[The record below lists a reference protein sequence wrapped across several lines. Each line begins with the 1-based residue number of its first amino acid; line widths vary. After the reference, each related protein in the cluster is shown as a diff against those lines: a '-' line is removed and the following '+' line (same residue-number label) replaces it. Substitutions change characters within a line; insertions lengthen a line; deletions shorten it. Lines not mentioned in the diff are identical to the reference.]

1 MKWTHINL
9 MQYGTSLIF
18 LIFPITSMLQTSSLE
33 WKLMKLLFIVL
44 YLISVIYMMNSNK
57 NKKIFIAFCIVILS
71 ITIFI
76 HFCNPG
82 NILFYLFPISYV
94 PYALGKNINSLYGR
108 ITLITLL
115 LNYAVLF
122 IQSPSYG
129 IDLSP
134 HILFIIMMMFS
145 MDYFAEQ
152 SRKQYEMNIKNEK
165 LALLST
171 QIERNRISQ
180 DLHDSLGQVFSTLA
194 VKSELA
200 LKLIE
205 KYPDMAKDELQ
216 EIHSLSQESLYKV
229 RSIIEDIK
237 STTIEDEVVQVE
249 KILRDANIEFERKVH
264 YESVDEIQQH
274 EVSMLIKELINNV
287 IKHSEATKVQLLI
300 DQVDNILNL
309 SLSDNGK
316 GLSNSMSLKSIEAR
330 AQAMD
335 GIVKTKSLN
344 PGLGVYVTVEVK
356 S

>member
-1 MKWTHINL
+1 

-205 KYPDMAKDELQ
+205 EYPDMAKDELQ

-330 AQAMD
+330 AQAME
-335 GIVKTKSLN
+335 GVVKTKSLN
-344 PGLGVYVTVEVK
+344 PGLGIYVTVEVK

>member
-1 MKWTHINL
+1 

-300 DQVDNILNL
+300 NQVDNILNL

>member
-1 MKWTHINL
+1 

-18 LIFPITSMLQTSSLE
+18 LIFPITSMLQTASLE

-57 NKKIFIAFCIVILS
+57 NNKVFIAFCIVILS
-71 ITIFI
+71 ITVFI

-108 ITLITLL
+108 ITLITML

-122 IQSPSYG
+122 IKNPSYG

-165 LALLST
+165 LALLSS

-180 DLHDSLGQVFSTLA
+180 DLHDSLGQVFSTLSI
-194 VKSELA
+194 KSELA
-200 LKLIE
+200 MKLME
-205 KYPDMAKDELQ
+205 KHPEMTKDELK
-216 EIHSLSQESLYKV
+216 EIQSLSQTSLYKV

-237 STTIEDEVVQVE
+237 STTIDDEVNHVG
-249 KILRDANIEFERKVH
+249 KILNDAGIAFKHNVQ
-264 YESVDEIQQH
+264 YQNVGVLQQH
-274 EVSMLIKELINNV
+274 EISMLIKELINNV
-287 IKHSEATKVQLLI
+287 VKHSSATQVKLSVTQVNRMLKLSV
-300 DQVDNILNL
+300 VDN
-309 SLSDNGK
+309 GR
-316 GLSNSMSLKSIEAR
+316 GLSGNLSLKSIEAR
-330 AQAMD
+330 VAAMN
-335 GIVKTKSLN
+335 GIVETKHLE

>member
-1 MKWTHINL
+1 

-122 IQSPSYG
+122 IQRPSYG
-129 IDLSP
+129 IDLLP

-200 LKLIE
+200 VKLID
-205 KYPDMAKDELQ
+205 KYPDMAKEELQ

-237 STTIEDEVVQVE
+237 STTIEDEVTQVE
-249 KILRDANIEFERKVH
+249 KILNDANIEIEKYVH
-264 YESVDEIQQH
+264 YESMNEIQQH
-274 EVSMLIKELINNV
+274 EISMLIKELINNV

-316 GLSNSMSLKSIEAR
+316 GLSNGMSLKSIEAR

-335 GIVKTKSLN
+335 GVVKTKSLN

>member
-1 MKWTHINL
+1 MNWIYNKIL
-9 MQYGTSLIF
+9 QYGTSLIF
-18 LIFPITSMLQTSSLE
+18 LIFPITEMLATEEIS
-33 WKLMKLLFIVL
+33 WKLFKLFFILL
-44 YLISVIYMMNSNK
+44 YIFSAVFMMNSNTSK
-57 NKKIFIAFCIVILS
+57 YIPIVIGCLLIS
-71 ITIFI
+71 ITVFV
-76 HFCNPG
+76 HFCNFG
-82 NILFYLFPISYV
+82 NLLFYLFPISYI
-94 PYALGKNINSLYGR
+94 PYVLGKRVNSLYGK
-108 ITLITLL
+108 ITLGSFV
-115 LNYAVLF
+115 LNYIAICVQNYAYGMELIPHFFFVLMMAV
-122 IQSPSYG
+122 
-129 IDLSP
+129 
-134 HILFIIMMMFS
+134 S
-145 MDYFAEQ
+145 MDYFAEH
-152 SRKQYEMNIKNEK
+152 SRKIYELNIKNEK

-237 STTIEDEVVQVE
+237 STTIEDEVVQIE
-249 KILRDANIEFERKVH
+249 KILSDANIEFERKVH

-335 GIVKTKSLN
+335 GVVKTKSLN
-344 PGLGVYVTVEVK
+344 PGLGIYVTVEVK

>member
-1 MKWTHINL
+1 

-18 LIFPITSMLQTSSLE
+18 LIFPITSMLQTASLE

-44 YLISVIYMMNSNK
+44 YLISVIYMMNNNK
-57 NKKIFIAFCIVILS
+57 NNKVFIAFCIVILS
-71 ITIFI
+71 ITVFT

-115 LNYAVLF
+115 LNYVVLF
-122 IQSPSYG
+122 IQNPSYG

-145 MDYFAEQ
+145 MDYSAEQ

-165 LALLST
+165 LALLSS

-180 DLHDSLGQVFSTLA
+180 DLHDSLGQVFSTLSI
-194 VKSELA
+194 KSELA
-200 LKLIE
+200 MKLME
-205 KYPDMAKDELQ
+205 KHPEMAKDELK
-216 EIHSLSQESLYKV
+216 EIQSLSQTSLYKV

-237 STTIEDEVVQVE
+237 STTIDDEVTHVG
-249 KILRDANIEFERKVH
+249 KILMDANIEFKRQVSYDVVGEL
-264 YESVDEIQQH
+264 QQH
-274 EVSMLIKELINNV
+274 EISMLIKELINNV
-287 IKHSEATKVQLLI
+287 VKHSSAT
-300 DQVDNILNL
+300 QVKL
-309 SLSDNGK
+309 SVTQVNRMLKLSVEVNGR
-316 GLSNSMSLKSIEAR
+316 GLSGNVSLKSIEAR
-330 AQAMD
+330 VAAMN
-335 GIVKTKSLN
+335 GIVETKHLE

>member
-1 MKWTHINL
+1 

-122 IQSPSYG
+122 IQRPSYG
-129 IDLSP
+129 IDLLP

-200 LKLIE
+200 VKLID
-205 KYPDMAKDELQ
+205 KYPDMAKEELQ

-237 STTIEDEVVQVE
+237 STTIEDEVTQVE
-249 KILRDANIEFERKVH
+249 KILNDANIEIERKVH
-264 YESVDEIQQH
+264 YESVNEIQQH
-274 EVSMLIKELINNV
+274 EISMLIKELINNV
-287 IKHSEATKVQLLI
+287 IKHSEATKVKLLI

-316 GLSNSMSLKSIEAR
+316 GLSNGMSLKSIEAR
-330 AQAMD
+330 ARAMD

-356 S
+356 L

>member
-1 MKWTHINL
+1 

-237 STTIEDEVVQVE
+237 STTIEDEFVQVE

>member
-1 MKWTHINL
+1 

>member
-1 MKWTHINL
+1 

-264 YESVDEIQQH
+264 YESVNEIQQH

>member
-1 MKWTHINL
+1 

-18 LIFPITSMLQTSSLE
+18 LIFPITSMLQTASLE

-134 HILFIIMMMFS
+134 HVLFIIMMMFS

-200 LKLIE
+200 VKLID
-205 KYPDMAKDELQ
+205 KYPDMAKEELQ

-237 STTIEDEVVQVE
+237 STTIEDEVTQVE
-249 KILRDANIEFERKVH
+249 KILNDANIEIERKVH
-264 YESVDEIQQH
+264 YESVNEIQQH
-274 EVSMLIKELINNV
+274 EISMLIKELINNV

-316 GLSNSMSLKSIEAR
+316 GLSNGMSLKSIEAR

>member
-1 MKWTHINL
+1 
-9 MQYGTSLIF
+9 
-18 LIFPITSMLQTSSLE
+18 
-33 WKLMKLLFIVL
+33 MKLLFIVL

>member
-1 MKWTHINL
+1 
-9 MQYGTSLIF
+9 
-18 LIFPITSMLQTSSLE
+18 
-33 WKLMKLLFIVL
+33 
-44 YLISVIYMMNSNK
+44 MMNSNK

-115 LNYAVLF
+115 LNYVVLF

-152 SRKQYEMNIKNEK
+152 SRKQYELNIKNEK

-200 LKLIE
+200 VKLID
-205 KYPDMAKDELQ
+205 KYPDMAKEELQ

-249 KILRDANIEFERKVH
+249 KILNDANIEIERKVH
-264 YESVDEIQQH
+264 YESVNEIQQH
-274 EVSMLIKELINNV
+274 EISMLIKELINNV

-316 GLSNSMSLKSIEAR
+316 GLSNGMSLKSIEAR